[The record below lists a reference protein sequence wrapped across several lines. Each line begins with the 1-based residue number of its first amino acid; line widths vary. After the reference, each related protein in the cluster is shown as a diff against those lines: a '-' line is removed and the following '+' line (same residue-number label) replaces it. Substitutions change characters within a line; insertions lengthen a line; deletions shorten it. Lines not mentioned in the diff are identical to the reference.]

1 MRKITIKMS
10 FYFFIPLLYS
20 SIKKIALL
28 IGDSIPENMA
38 TVVDRFNKNT
48 FNMQLEF
55 EEFFPY
61 FHFAIYQP
69 DCFIRAFISMQPVI
83 D

>member
-20 SIKKIALL
+20 SIKEIALL
-28 IGDSIPENMA
+28 IADSIPENMA

-61 FHFAIYQP
+61 FHFAI
-69 DCFIRAFISMQPVI
+69 
-83 D
+83 